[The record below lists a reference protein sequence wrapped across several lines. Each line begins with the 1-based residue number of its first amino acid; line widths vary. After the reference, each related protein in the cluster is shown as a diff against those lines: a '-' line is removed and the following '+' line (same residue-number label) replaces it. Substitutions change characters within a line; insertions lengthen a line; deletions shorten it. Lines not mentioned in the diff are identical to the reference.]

1 MSKDALRKFR
11 PSSGIPNIKQRFK
24 RVGYFADGGD
34 INGPTSAA
42 STMDAS
48 DTINGRPDN
57 MVTPTTLTP
66 NVPDPTNSMALKPFG
81 LKRGGSVRGCG
92 AAVKGKTKGK
102 MV

>member
-1 MSKDALRKFR
+1 MSKDALRKYR
-11 PSSGIPNIKQRFK
+11 PSSGIPNIKQKFK

-42 STMDAS
+42 ATMDAS
-48 DTINGRPDN
+48 DTIDGRPDG
-57 MVTPTTLTP
+57 MVTPNPLAP

-92 AAVKGKTKGK
+92 AAVKGKTKGR